1 MNREIVKDLY
11 PSNKGN
17 ALCSCNDGRA
27 NSQIKQSGTS
37 AKSTRS
43 KNLSKLYNF
52 LIHGRLEI
60 KCTILRVQYLVLE
73 VWRQVNSISLGNIF
87 QGTEDIYIRIS

>member
-1 MNREIVKDLY
+1 MNREILKDLY

-17 ALCSCNDGRA
+17 ALCSCKNGRA

-37 AKSTRS
+37 AKSTIS
-43 KNLSKLYNF
+43 TNLSKLYNL

-73 VWRQVNSISLGNIF
+73 VWRQVNSINLGNNF
-87 QGTEDIYIRIS
+87 QGTEDIYVRIS